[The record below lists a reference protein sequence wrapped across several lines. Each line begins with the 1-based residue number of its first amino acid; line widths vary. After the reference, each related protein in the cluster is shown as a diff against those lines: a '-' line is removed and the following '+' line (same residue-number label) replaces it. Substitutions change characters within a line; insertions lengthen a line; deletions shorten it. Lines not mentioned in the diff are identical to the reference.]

1 MENLPGRRN
10 NWDAIDRWE
19 PRCSPRWWPWN
30 ILYISERTWPDSPP
44 CSKACRP
51 SPGIHPRQI
60 GSRIGCR
67 KSDPDATSDPKPSR
81 ISVQR
86 PVWNR
91 RRAKYI
97 KKKHTNPKNF
107 KKSNKKQANANKK
120 LNFLCEEVTETSCL
134 TQPVVHPFIRFISQT
149 YVCVRDRSLGW
160 LVGST

>member
-1 MENLPGRRN
+1 MPLTVESRDVALGDGRGTSFTFQSEHGQIVLLAVRLAVLLLESILAKLAAALGAEKVIRMPRLIQSRHAFLFN
-10 NWDAIDRWE
+10 VQFGIDDGK
-19 PRCSPRWWPWN
+19 N
-30 ILYISERTWPDSPP
+30 I
-44 CSKACRP
+44 K
-51 SPGIHPRQI
+51 
-60 GSRIGCR
+60 
-67 KSDPDATSDPKPSR
+67 
-81 ISVQR
+81 
-86 PVWNR
+86 
-91 RRAKYI
+91 